1 MTATVETIGSILRAE
16 SHVILE
22 RDAASVYDFLA
33 DGLNNTLWR
42 PSVRS
47 VALVRG
53 EHARVGA
60 VYRQVLI
67 GPGRRDIAGDYEIT
81 DAIRS
86 NELRFRVIA
95 GTVRPTGRY
104 SLASRPDGT
113 TVVSFSLEVEPRGTM
128 HLRRGPIR
136 RAMASEVEHIAS
148 LRGLLDA

>member
-22 RDAASVYDFLA
+22 SQAASVYDFLA

-47 VALVRG
+47 VALVGG
-53 EHARVGA
+53 EHASVGA
-60 VYRQVLI
+60 LYRQVLI

-81 DAIRS
+81 EAIRPS
-86 NELRFRVIA
+86 DLRFRVIR
-95 GTVRPTGRY
+95 GSVRPTGRY
-104 SLASRPDGT
+104 SLSARPDGT
-113 TVVSFSLEVEPRGTM
+113 SVVSFSLEIEPRGAM
-128 HLRRGPIR
+128 RLRRGRIR

-148 LRGLLDA
+148 LRGLLEK